1 MQNEE
6 FDDLIRRK
14 MQGSQSTPPP
24 IGFERI
30 KASLPEPKRRFP
42 FWFWVPALLFFV
54 GVGGGIWLF
63 QTSSQLP
70 ETIVFDEDKSTRPAM
85 PAQSESNDVSAAGIN
100 KNVATGQKQTSSY
113 KENSSEKS
121 NSEPFEA
128 VASHTVFASNFK
140 KKNQPFAV
148 KGTAVQASEIGLS
161 NLSEQA
167 SFKQMEEV
175 ASSPLSDEKSDFI
188 LLKAGSIHYVGLETA
203 GKKPTIIDTAGMT
216 WAYPTLE
223 KASYRLQFE
232 PFASVKWASKNI
244 SIQSSEQMD
253 VAKQSSLSASRF
265 QYEAGLNMH
274 KSVAPFLRIFGGVSL
289 SYLQDETAV
298 VHHSTTAKP
307 CNLYQSAD
315 GNMHLLPQAEAHN
328 LNISYKSLMFGGQ
341 LGAMAQLTSNLG
353 VWGNF
358 RLHRQ
363 WKNAEVK
370 QDGYVSASLHTR
382 LLPSAAIGFSRTLL
396 VRDGYRFSLDPF
408 VEFYSKGAIRVGD
421 MYQSK
426 PMFFGIRASVLLN

>member
-14 MQGSQSTPPP
+14 MQGSQSMPPP
-24 IGFERI
+24 LGFERI

-54 GVGGGIWLF
+54 GVGGGVWLF

-70 ETIVFDEDKSTRPAM
+70 ETIVFNGDNSTLQAIPT
-85 PAQSESNDVSAAGIN
+85 QSEPNDVSAAGIN
-100 KNVATGQKQTSSY
+100 KNVSTAQKLTSVN

-121 NSEPFEA
+121 KSESFKA
-128 VASHTVFASNFK
+128 LAKNTVFASNFK
-140 KKNQPFAV
+140 KRNRPFAG
-148 KGTAVQASEIGLS
+148 KGSTIQASEIGLS
-161 NLSEQA
+161 NLNGQA
-167 SFKQMEEV
+167 SFNQPEGF
-175 ASSPLSDEKSDFI
+175 ASSPLAEDKSDFI
-188 LLKAGSIHYVGLETA
+188 LLKAGSIRYFGLETA
-203 GKKPTIIDTAGMT
+203 GKKPTIIDTAAMT

-265 QYEAGLNMH
+265 QYEAGLNIH
-274 KSVAPFLRIFGGVSL
+274 QSVAPFLRIFGGVSL

-298 VHHSTTAKP
+298 VHHSTTAQP

-315 GNMHLLPQAEAHN
+315 GNMHLLPQVEAHN

-341 LGAMAQLTSNLG
+341 LGAMAQLTSNVG

-396 VRDGYRFSLDPF
+396 VRDGYRLSLDPF

-426 PMFFGIRASVLLN
+426 PMFFGIRASVLVN